1 MQQSNLNN
9 VDALVLFADGFE
21 EIEAIGTVD
30 ILRRGGINAV
40 SVSINEDAIVTGAH
54 GVQMIADTVVSEVL
68 NLDPTWVVLPGGM
81 PGAKNLYECESVH
94 TLVNNQVSRNAYV
107 AAICASP
114 AVVLAQM
121 GVLDGRRMTC
131 YPGFESLCSKST
143 VEASRSV
150 VDGHFVTANGPSSV
164 ANMCYDILKIAKG
177 EAVADEVMQGM
188 LITK

>member
-1 MQQSNLNN
+1 MQQSNSNK

-21 EIEAIGTVD
+21 EIEAIGAVD
-30 ILRRGGINAV
+30 ILRRGGMNAV

-54 GVQMIADTVVSEVL
+54 GVQMIADTVVDEVANL
-68 NLDPTWVVLPGGM
+68 NPDWVVLPGGM
-81 PGAKNLYECESVH
+81 PGAKNLYECKSVH
-94 TLVNNQVSRNAYV
+94 ALVNDQISRNAYV

-121 GVLDGRRMTC
+121 GVMDGRRMTC

-143 VEASRSV
+143 VELVRSV

-188 LITK
+188 LISK